1 MAEKLLDYLWS
12 LQVGSAG
19 EKTSRYYSMG
29 ASMLK
34 ISEFD
39 IPVGFQRA
47 ELPLMSEEMR
57 LKKGVIIGAVERD
70 GAIIIPRGNDVIHCG
85 DRIIVLSESQLEL
98 LSPNDLF
105 L

>member
-1 MAEKLLDYLWS
+1 M
-12 LQVGSAG
+12 
-19 EKTSRYYSMG
+19 SRFYSIG
-29 ASMLK
+29 PEMLK
-34 ISEFD
+34 ISEFN
-39 IPVGFQRA
+39 IPSGFSRVNI
-47 ELPLMSEEMR
+47 PLKSGEMK

-70 GAIIIPRGNDVIHCG
+70 VAIIIPRGNDVIHCG